1 MWRDKQREAD
11 SVSPSPAIAPPA
23 PTASA
28 GSTDVIRPIS
38 STVRT
43 PARLGPGI
51 RVKGEVF
58 GDEDLHV
65 DGKVEGPVSLGG
77 HRLTLGNSGR
87 VTGEVVA
94 REVVVYGAID
104 GDIRAH
110 DRVEIKK
117 AGSVIGDLTTARI
130 LIEEGAY
137 FKGQIEI
144 DRSTQVGADLDALLT
159 RGATGSL
166 KESNYPEREVDALSG
181 ERPRGRKK
189 EEASGMGDGYPGR
202 GIQR

>member
-1 MWRDKQREAD
+1 
-11 SVSPSPAIAPPA
+11 
-23 PTASA
+23 
-28 GSTDVIRPIS
+28 
-38 STVRT
+38 
-43 PARLGPGI
+43 
-51 RVKGEVF
+51 VKGEIF

-137 FKGQIEI
+137 FKGHIEI
-144 DRSTQVGADLDALLT
+144 DRSTQVGADLDTLLT
-159 RGATGSL
+159 RGAPGSL
-166 KESNYPEREVDALSG
+166 KELKHPEREVDAVSG
-181 ERPRGRKK
+181 EGSRSRKK
-189 EEASGMGDGYPGR
+189 EETSGIGDGPTGR
-202 GIQR
+202 GMQR

>member
-11 SVSPSPAIAPPA
+11 SVSPSPAIAPRA

-28 GSTDVIRPIS
+28 ASTDAIRPSAS
-38 STVRT
+38 SGRT
-43 PARLGPGI
+43 PAWLGPGT
-51 RVKGEVF
+51 RVEGEIF

-137 FKGQIEI
+137 FKGHIEI
-144 DRSTQVGADLDALLT
+144 DRSTQVGADLNTLLS
-159 RGATGSL
+159 RGAPGSL
-166 KESNYPEREVDALSG
+166 KELKHPEREVDAVSG
-181 ERPRGRKK
+181 EGSRSRKK
-189 EEASGMGDGYPGR
+189 EETSGIGDGPTGR
-202 GIQR
+202 GTQR